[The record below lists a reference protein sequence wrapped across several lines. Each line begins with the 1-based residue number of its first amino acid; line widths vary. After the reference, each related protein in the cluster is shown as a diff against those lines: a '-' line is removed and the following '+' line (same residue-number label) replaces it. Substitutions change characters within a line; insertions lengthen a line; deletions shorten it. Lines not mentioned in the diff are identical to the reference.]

1 MDLGEGERILAV
13 DPGPSSE
20 AAAACVGRTI
30 TVRPEWIKLERQ
42 DAGAS
47 DRGVATW
54 AGPSS
59 DVVYLGSVTQMI
71 VILRTGERLTVH
83 RLNDEVGA
91 VEPRP
96 GDRVILH
103 WDAAH
108 SFVIGTPRAGATG
121 SPPAVAGSNPV
132 ATATP
137 GLIEGRKC
145 ERWAR
150 TTDR

>member
-13 DPGPSSE
+13 DPGRQRGG
-20 AAAACVGRTI
+20 GRRGAGCTI
-30 TVRPEWIKLERQ
+30 TVRPEWIKL
-42 DAGAS
+42 AGAGGRRAS
-47 DRGVATW
+47 RASHVGGTVV
-54 AGPSS
+54 

-108 SFVIGTPRAGATG
+108 SFVIGTPRRRRDRLAAGRLRRRPG
-121 SPPAVAGSNPV
+121 RDR
-132 ATATP
+132 TP